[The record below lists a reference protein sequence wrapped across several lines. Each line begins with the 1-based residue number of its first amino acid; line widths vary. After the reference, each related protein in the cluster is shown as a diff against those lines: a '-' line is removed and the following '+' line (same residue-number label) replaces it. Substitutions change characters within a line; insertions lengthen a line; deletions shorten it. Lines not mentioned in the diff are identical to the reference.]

1 MDWVKTSDQVPKT
14 GQRAL
19 IRYNIPDGK
28 NIVQVSTEGEYL
40 GIDNLF
46 DTDDGIKAAS
56 HWKRKMNRR
65 PWTSEEIKIL
75 QEQYHNHTG
84 QELADMLERPIS
96 SIYFK
101 AGALGLKTDPEFIR
115 EVGRRSSEH
124 PNVKATQF
132 RPGSVPQ
139 NKGKKMSAEVY
150 ERCKG
155 TMFKA
160 GNRPKT
166 ALPVGTEIWKD
177 DGYLWRKIAEPNKW
191 KQVHR
196 ILWEENHGPI
206 PNGHICSFKNKN
218 RKDIRLENLYLTTR
232 ERQLRDENSME
243 ARYPED
249 LRSVIRMKGAIKRRI
264 TMINRMN
271 NEEHKS

>member
-1 MDWVKTSDQVPKT
+1 MKRKIWTEDEISVLKD
-14 GQRAL
+14 
-19 IRYNIPDGK
+19 RYHN
-28 NIVQVSTEGEYL
+28 TAAGEL
-40 GIDNLF
+40 ATMFGRSLSSVH
-46 DTDDGIKAAS
+46 GKAA
-56 HWKRKMNRR
+56 
-65 PWTSEEIKIL
+65 
-75 QEQYHNHTG
+75 Q
-84 QELADMLERPIS
+84 
-96 SIYFK
+96 
-101 AGALGLKTDPEFIR
+101 LGLKKDPEFIR

-132 RPGSVPQ
+132 RPGSVPK

-196 ILWEENHGPI
+196 IIWEESYGPI
-206 PNGHICSFKNKN
+206 PDGYICSFKNKN